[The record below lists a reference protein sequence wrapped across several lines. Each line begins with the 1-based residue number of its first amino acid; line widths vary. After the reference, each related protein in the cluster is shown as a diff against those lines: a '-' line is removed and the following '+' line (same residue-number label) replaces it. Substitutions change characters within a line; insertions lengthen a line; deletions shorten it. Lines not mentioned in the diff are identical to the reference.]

1 MKKESLV
8 KIGYVMKTHGLKGE
22 VTLNLAPD
30 APELSVKDVLMVDQN
45 GGHVP
50 FFVQQISIN
59 GNKVFLKLEDVN
71 TFEQASQLKGCS
83 IFIEKSKRPK
93 LKRGEFYDDELDGF
107 EVVDKT
113 HGSLGSVT
121 KIISQGLSRL
131 LEVGERNLLIPIN
144 GPFITSISKTKKKI
158 EVELPEGFLEI

>member
-1 MKKESLV
+1 
-8 KIGYVMKTHGLKGE
+8 MKTHGLKGE
-22 VTLNLAPD
+22 VTLNLSPD
-30 APELSVKDVLMVDQN
+30 APELTVKDVLMVEQM

-83 IFIEKSKRPK
+83 VFIEKSKRPK

-113 HGSLGSVT
+113 HGNLGHVSQ
-121 KIISQGLSRL
+121 IISQGLSRL
-131 LEVGERNLLIPIN
+131 LEVGDKNLLIPIN
-144 GPFITSISKTKKKI
+144 GPFIISISKTKKKI
-158 EVELPEGFLEI
+158 DVDLPEGFLEI